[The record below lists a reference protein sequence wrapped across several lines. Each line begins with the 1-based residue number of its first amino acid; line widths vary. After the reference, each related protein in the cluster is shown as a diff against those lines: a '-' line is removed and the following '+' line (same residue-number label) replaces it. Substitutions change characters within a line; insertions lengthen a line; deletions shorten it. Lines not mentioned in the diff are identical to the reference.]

1 MQVPEGTHLRL
12 FCSQIQRSRT
22 GITWDLQIRTI
33 PYTPTMKP
41 IHLLVFAVL
50 ISGVLCQ
57 FDYFSYIGFHDPA
70 YLAQLPFPVCSVEC
84 DCPVDFPSAMY
95 CHNRKMKAIPD
106 VPAEIKYLYLQNNQL
121 TSIPNG
127 AFENATNL
135 QWLVLDDNQI
145 TNSKIGKKAFA
156 KLKSLK
162 RLYMNKNNLTEVVH
176 NLPKSLVELKLSSN
190 KISKIGNSL
199 RGLENL
205 TTLVLE
211 DNKLTDV
218 GGALNNLKSLTYL
231 DLSMNELTK
240 LPDELPP
247 ALEMFYLDHNYIE
260 SIPKDYFTKGSLQ
273 HLRMAHNKITD
284 KGIPDKV
291 FNITT
296 LIELDL
302 AFNRLRSIPVVNE
315 NLENLYLQAN
325 KIQKFTLNSF
335 CRITGTEDFSKINH
349 LRLDGNNITY
359 DSLPLDMSQCLR
371 LASVMIIN

>member
-1 MQVPEGTHLRL
+1 
-12 FCSQIQRSRT
+12 
-22 GITWDLQIRTI
+22 
-33 PYTPTMKP
+33 MKP

-50 ISGVLCQ
+50 ISGVFCQ
-57 FDYFSYIGFHDPA
+57 FDYFSFLGVYDPS

-95 CHNRKMKAIPD
+95 CHNRKLKTIPD
-106 VPAEIKYLYLQNNQL
+106 VPAQIKYLYLQNNQL
-121 TSIPNG
+121 TSVPNG

-135 QWLVLDDNQI
+135 QWLVLDDNQL
-145 TNSKIGKKAFA
+145 TNSKIGKKALA

-162 RLYMNKNNLTEVVH
+162 RLYINRNNLTEVLP

-190 KISKIGNSL
+190 KISKIGNSFK
-199 RGLENL
+199 GLENL

-218 GGALNNLKSLTYL
+218 GGALSNLKSLFYL

-240 LPDELPP
+240 LPDEFPP
-247 ALEMFYLDHNYIE
+247 TVEMFYIDNNYIE
-260 SIPKDYFTKGSLQ
+260 SIPKDYFTKGNSLQ
-273 HLRMAHNKITD
+273 YLRMAHNKITD
-284 KGIPDKV
+284 EGIPDKV

-302 AFNRLRSIPVVNE
+302 SFNKLRSIPVVNE

-335 CRITGTEDFSKINH
+335 CRIIGTEDFSKISH

-359 DSLPLDMSQCLR
+359 ANLPVDLAQCLR
-371 LASVMIIN
+371 MASVMVIN